1 MMKYY
6 TAMILFS
13 ALTMVILSVL
23 AANNDALS
31 KRAKKGIILSSMM
44 IIVASC
50 CEYMGTVL
58 NGGPEELRTVH
69 ILVKFLELSL
79 APVIPVVFA
88 NAIYPVKSTKFIA
101 VPLALHTLLE
111 FLSIWF
117 GIIFYVDAGNIY
129 THCQF
134 YWLYIAAYSSSLVFM
149 IVQVSRFNENNQSQ
163 NKLGMTLIMLLL
175 LLGIVW
181 QAIDSSMK
189 VVWLS
194 LSIGDVLFYVLY
206 CDILQQID
214 ALTGLLNRKSYENR
228 IRALTRSSVIL
239 FADVDTFKTVN
250 DTFGHSFGDSC
261 LSTVGAALKHAYGKS
276 GLCYR
281 IGGDEFCVILSKNL
295 DDIEK
300 LNSHFFRRLDIERQA
315 DPRLPHISVGYADF
329 LPGTMTAV
337 QATAKADEMMYEFK
351 KKSRPGDD

>member
-88 NAIYPVKSTKFIA
+88 NAICPVKSTKFIA

-129 THCQF
+129 TVN
-134 YWLYIAAYSSSLVFM
+134 AD
-149 IVQVSRFNENNQSQ
+149 
-163 NKLGMTLIMLLL
+163 LIL
-175 LLGIVW
+175 
-181 QAIDSSMK
+181 
-189 VVWLS
+189 
-194 LSIGDVLFYVLY
+194 
-206 CDILQQID
+206 
-214 ALTGLLNRKSYENR
+214 
-228 IRALTRSSVIL
+228 
-239 FADVDTFKTVN
+239 
-250 DTFGHSFGDSC
+250 
-261 LSTVGAALKHAYGKS
+261 
-276 GLCYR
+276 
-281 IGGDEFCVILSKNL
+281 
-295 DDIEK
+295 
-300 LNSHFFRRLDIERQA
+300 
-315 DPRLPHISVGYADF
+315 
-329 LPGTMTAV
+329 
-337 QATAKADEMMYEFK
+337 
-351 KKSRPGDD
+351 